1 MIAHEHLEVIEGRQW
16 LTDTDVIDSEE
27 AAQYGSTGKDG
38 DYSDKEDESG
48 LVDAGVSTG
57 VTEVETKD
65 VE

>member
-1 MIAHEHLEVIEGRQW
+1 MIAHEHPEVIEGRQW
-16 LTDTDVIDSEE
+16 LTETDVIDSEE
-27 AAQYGSTGKDG
+27 AAQYGSTDKDC

-57 VTEVETKD
+57 VTEVETKC